1 MALNVRKNAKP
12 GTLTKL
18 SLAKIKDMPNFKAK
32 NIIRYYVAISS
43 RIREN
48 RIQLYLQSNIG
59 KEFPKFAPAQF
70 KTRAG
75 QTISASEN
83 LRTIT
88 IDGQKFNNNESFN
101 IFFISE

>member
-1 MALNVRKNAKP
+1 MALNVRKHAEP

-75 QTISASEN
+75 QTISADN
-83 LRTIT
+83 RPGGRIY
-88 IDGQKFNNNESFN
+88 IDGQPFNSNESFN
-101 IFFISE
+101 LFVTI

>member
-1 MALNVRKNAKP
+1 MALNVRKNAEP

-48 RIQLYLQSNIG
+48 RLGLYLQSNLG
-59 KEFPKFAPAQF
+59 KDYPKFVGPSF
-70 KTRAG
+70 TTKAG
-75 QTISASEN
+75 QTISADN
-83 LRTIT
+83 HPGGRIY
-88 IDGQKFNNNESFN
+88 IDGQPFNSNESFN
-101 IFFISE
+101 LFVTV